1 MACRRR
7 SKENQAAP
15 DAASALACGC
25 PESQSRRPCRAL
37 SKLPITSSLHRR
49 HRAATS
55 SALLPAS
62 LCTLSSSLSSAPGI
76 SDAVHVSRALLAQNP
91 TRDLPHTKTNQRLP
105 LLPSTHTL
113 VQPRLSPSPPSPRT
127 ALHTS
132 AHWSWTSHASD
143 YRQAL
148 PSKGSSRSVAPVT
161 SSLPPAIYRVW
172 PVSTAKHQPG
182 RGSTHASLTNMSQ
195 VRSTRQRAVT
205 NENDEN
211 AGPTRMT
218 RAKAAGLNATEHA
231 GDVPKKTVVTKKSA
245 ATLNGATRTRTT
257 RSALGDVSNTM
268 KGDGI
273 GAGAKDGKKPAA
285 TKGALARAARPT
297 GVQKPSQAEKTR
309 QSLPAKPTNKR
320 IAPPDANKPAGKKQK
335 PPPMEQDTEEEEENV
350 VPKEEEEAKT
360 KKQVAKIEPVEEE
373 PKTKREE
380 VEVFEDD
387 FVDLDKED
395 IDDPLMVSEYVVEI
409 FEYLKELEIATMA
422 NPDYMDSQ
430 NELEWKMRGI
440 LVDWLLEVHT
450 RFRLLPETLFLA
462 VNIIDRFLSTK
473 IVQLDRLQLV
483 GVTAM
488 FIASKYEEVLSPHV
502 QNFRHVADDGFTEEE
517 ILSAERFVLSALN
530 YDLSYPNPMNFLRR
544 ISKAD
549 NYDIQTRTLGKYLLE
564 IGCLDHRFLAHPP
577 SQVAAAAMY
586 LARLV
591 LERGPWDSTLAHY
604 SGYSEDEIQP
614 VLHLMIDYLA
624 SPVLHEAFFKK
635 YASKKFLKASIVLRK
650 WAKEYVL
657 EYGNALH
664 EESSQPRS
672 KR

>member
-1 MACRRR
+1 MVTT
-7 SKENQAAP
+7 
-15 DAASALACGC
+15 
-25 PESQSRRPCRAL
+25 RP
-37 SKLPITSSLHRR
+37 
-49 HRAATS
+49 
-55 SALLPAS
+55 
-62 LCTLSSSLSSAPGI
+62 
-76 SDAVHVSRALLAQNP
+76 
-91 TRDLPHTKTNQRLP
+91 
-105 LLPSTHTL
+105 
-113 VQPRLSPSPPSPRT
+113 
-127 ALHTS
+127 
-132 AHWSWTSHASD
+132 
-143 YRQAL
+143 
-148 PSKGSSRSVAPVT
+148 
-161 SSLPPAIYRVW
+161 
-172 PVSTAKHQPG
+172 
-182 RGSTHASLTNMSQ
+182 
-195 VRSTRQRAVT
+195 TRQRAVT

-218 RAKAAGLNATEHA
+218 RAKAAGLGAAAHA
-231 GDVPKKTVVTKKSA
+231 GDVPKKTLATKKST
-245 ATLNGATRTRTT
+245 ATLNGATRATRTT
-257 RSALGDVSNTM
+257 RAALGDVSNTL
-268 KGDGI
+268 KVEGV
-273 GAGAKDGKKPAA
+273 GAAAKEGKKPAA
-285 TKGALARAARPT
+285 TKGAVAKAARPT
-297 GVQKPSQAEKTR
+297 GVQKASQADKPRAMSTKT
-309 QSLPAKPTNKR
+309 TNKR
-320 IAPPDANKPAGKKQK
+320 LPPVETNVAAKKMKPHAD
-335 PPPMEQDTEEEEENV
+335 DTEDDENAVPEEQEKPVKSKKEVTAKVEPV
-350 VPKEEEEAKT
+350 VDAKL
-360 KKQVAKIEPVEEE
+360 EPVE
-373 PKTKREE
+373 
-380 VEVFEDD
+380 VFPDD
-387 FVDLDKED
+387 VQDLDKED
-395 IDDPLMVSEYVVEI
+395 VDDPLMVAEYVVEI

-591 LERGPWDSTLAHY
+591 LERGPWDATLAHY
-604 SGYSEDEIQP
+604 SGYSEEEIQP
-614 VLHLMIDYLA
+614 VLQLMIDYLA
-624 SPVLHEAFFKK
+624 GPVLHEAFFKK

-650 WAKEYVL
+650 WAKEYVV
-657 EYGNALH
+657 EYGNPLQ
-664 EESSQPRS
+664 EETSQPPS